1 MHAYLRRLEA
11 KGYVRSSREGRTS
24 VYSARVQPKTVI
36 RETVDDLIDRLFAG
50 ETLPLMRH
58 LIEDRGINEDEIA
71 EMRALLKRLEEGEQ

>member
-1 MHAYLRRLEA
+1 MYAYLRRLEA
-11 KGYVRSSREGRTS
+11 QGYVRSSREGRTS

-36 RETVDDLIDRLFAG
+36 RETIDDLIDRLFAG

-71 EMRALLKRLEEGEQ
+71 AMQALLKRLEEGEQ